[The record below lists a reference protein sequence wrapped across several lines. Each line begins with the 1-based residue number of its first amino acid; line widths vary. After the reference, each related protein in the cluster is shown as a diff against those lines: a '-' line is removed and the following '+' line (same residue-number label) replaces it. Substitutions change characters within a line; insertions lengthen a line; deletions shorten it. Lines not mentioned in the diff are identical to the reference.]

1 MTLPPHAPHA
11 PDAARR
17 RLEERIEAFI
27 AGFEASGQ
35 QPDYFAGEYLVRTLA
50 SLKAGDH
57 ATGEARLRL
66 AETPAEHRSPQ
77 DLVTV
82 PSGYALLS
90 TAELRRSFERTK
102 LGQLR

>member
-1 MTLPPHAPHA
+1 MTLP

-27 AGFEASGQ
+27 AGYEASGR
-35 QPDYFAGEYLVRTLA
+35 QPDSFAGEYLVRALA

-57 ATGEARLRL
+57 AAGEARLRL
-66 AETPAEHRSPQ
+66 AETPVDRRLPEDIAR
-77 DLVTV
+77 V
-82 PSGYALLS
+82 PTGYALLS